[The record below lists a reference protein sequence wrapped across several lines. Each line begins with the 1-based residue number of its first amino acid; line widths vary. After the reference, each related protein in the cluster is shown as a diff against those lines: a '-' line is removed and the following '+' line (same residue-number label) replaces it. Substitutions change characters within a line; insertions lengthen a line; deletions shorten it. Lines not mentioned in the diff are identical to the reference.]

1 MHCSSVSKDPNLT
14 CYNCHTPDYS
24 WCPSGSQLGS
34 CSSGYY
40 ASDTKPKECTKCSA
54 VSGTCNVCTANTC
67 TSEGYVDSCPT
78 EQTGT
83 PVKINSGSST
93 KTCYKD
99 CKESCPD
106 GYYEDKPNDTFFKYT
121 TSGACY
127 KVTGCKDGYYV
138 GNTGGHQFVRVSGD
152 TYHGTTCQTQKCAT
166 GYTQTSTTTGCSD
179 TGYNGEFYC
188 CIKNEIDI
196 YMDVEVGYIQASRN
210 TGYASVNNVSV
221 SVDES
226 KSSAGWAQFTAGTN
240 ACAEE
245 IEIDVQFR
253 RSDISGCPTLDQW
266 GVLKVKAAYA
276 YYQSGFSFSPML
288 TCDYGNIYGSPSP
301 RSYTHT
307 GTCKTGEGRPVTV
320 NYIYSFN

>member
-1 MHCSSVSKDPNLT
+1 
-14 CYNCHTPDYS
+14 
-24 WCPSGSQLGS
+24 
-34 CSSGYY
+34 
-40 ASDTKPKECTKCSA
+40 
-54 VSGTCNVCTANTC
+54 
-67 TSEGYVDSCPT
+67 
-78 EQTGT
+78 
-83 PVKINSGSST
+83 
-93 KTCYKD
+93 
-99 CKESCPD
+99 
-106 GYYEDKPNDTFFKYT
+106 
-121 TSGACY
+121 
-127 KVTGCKDGYYV
+127 
-138 GNTGGHQFVRVSGD
+138 
-152 TYHGTTCQTQKCAT
+152 
-166 GYTQTSTTTGCSD
+166 
-179 TGYNGEFYC
+179 
-188 CIKNEIDI
+188 
-196 YMDVEVGYIQASRN
+196 MDVEVGYIQASRN

-226 KSSAGWAQFTAGTN
+226 KSSAGWAQFTAGTS